1 MFSYKYN
8 GDRDILKNAR
18 INKKREVAVHPC
30 RDCGS
35 TEDTRPVGPNTY
47 LCKACLLKPVKG
59 LNKNSKPFG
68 YTFLNKNVSLEHNG
82 QAEEHKGDA

>member
-18 INKKREVAVHPC
+18 INKRKPVAVHVC
-30 RDCGS
+30 CDCGS

-47 LCKACLLKPVKG
+47 LCKACLLKPVDG
-59 LNKNSKPFG
+59 MDKNSSPYG
-68 YTFLNKNVSLEHNG
+68 YTFVDNNVSLEHG